1 MATQGE
7 ATLGEAGYGLVWQC
21 MARQGQQGEIPAL
34 CSKGII
40 MTNYAVVWHGRARR
54 GKAVPGTAR
63 CGQAWRGKVSRGIS
77 PALRSIFT
85 NYTQGVAWHGQAWLG
100 GAVRGEVWLGPAR
113 LGKGTGLQNPVHY
126 A

>member
-1 MATQGE
+1 MAHITNYTPGE
-7 ATLGEAGYGLVWQC
+7 ARRGAARRGAARLGL
-21 MARQGQQGEIPAL
+21 ARLQGEIPAL

-85 NYTQGVAWHGQAWLG
+85 NYTQGVAWHGQARLG
-100 GAVRGEVWLGPAR
+100 GARQG
-113 LGKGTGLQNPVHY
+113 
-126 A
+126 